1 MDVANH
7 FAQLCFD
14 GGKDFMQKKKKKNS
28 RCKEKG
34 ETGRPKFVCGNR
46 VVVANLLIYFSA

>member
-14 GGKDFMQKKKKKNS
+14 GGKDFMQKKEKKILDAQK
-28 RCKEKG
+28 KE
-34 ETGRPKFVCGNR
+34 ERGRPKFVCGNR
-46 VVVANLLIYFSA
+46 VV